1 MMLLLD
7 FAEARVNRS
16 GGKKNH
22 GNHSNNNTDRE
33 YLSVSNTS
41 RSVIINVV
49 FQVPTPWSE
58 DFDLWH
64 LTKLNIL
71 KVQSN

>member
-7 FAEARVNRS
+7 FAEARVNRR

-22 GNHSNNNTDRE
+22 GNHSNNNTDRA
-33 YLSVSNTS
+33 S

-49 FQVPTPWSE
+49 FQVPTP
-58 DFDLWH
+58 
-64 LTKLNIL
+64 
-71 KVQSN
+71 